1 MPWPVTCTRTRA
13 EESVLRHVTR
23 THTRIKRA
31 HPALRARTIK
41 VGGAGLVVGLVG
53 GARGRVWVELDR
65 RGEELHGRGG
75 GAENGRQV

>member
-1 MPWPVTCTRTRA
+1 MPWASDLPHVCTRARGGGR
-13 EESVLRHVTR
+13 ELRH
-23 THTRIKRA
+23 THAHAYMRA
-31 HPALRARTIK
+31 HPRTIK

-53 GARGRVWVELDR
+53 GARGRVWVELGR